1 MLDEYAHDASHS
13 TRALVAEA
21 LDERRVEIADDIVTR
36 LRKGHDLT
44 ASPLIVRTLVHTLAK
59 SLADGSPDPVVHWA
73 RMVRH
78 AHSVVA
84 VTAMIDSACAAAE
97 ELAHSFHG
105 DLATIVV
112 FLEIAKARSHAATTD
127 EPAVTGDAAGHAAIQ
142 GLLAMLRA
150 RDDATCSHS
159 QATGEWARR
168 IAQRLGLPPAMTE
181 RTVRAGVLHDVGK
194 IRVPDAILFK
204 DGALAAPEW
213 EVMKRHAESGA
224 EILSQIPT
232 LAQYAPIVIA
242 HHERVDGLGYPYGLR
257 GEEISLESRVVSVA
271 DSFHAMVSD
280 RPYRQAFS
288 YGEAIAILSEGAG
301 SQWDAEVTR
310 AMISLAAEDRNR
322 STDANLAPV
331 DQAFYADLVAIP
343 TLGDSKAV

>member
-127 EPAVTGDAAGHAAIQ
+127 EPGR
-142 GLLAMLRA
+142 AMLRA
-150 RDDATCSHS
+150 TPRSRDSSRCS
-159 QATGEWARR
+159 
-168 IAQRLGLPPAMTE
+168 
-181 RTVRAGVLHDVGK
+181 
-194 IRVPDAILFK
+194 
-204 DGALAAPEW
+204 ALATTPRAATL
-213 EVMKRHAESGA
+213 KR
-224 EILSQIPT
+224 
-232 LAQYAPIVIA
+232 
-242 HHERVDGLGYPYGLR
+242 
-257 GEEISLESRVVSVA
+257 
-271 DSFHAMVSD
+271 
-280 RPYRQAFS
+280 
-288 YGEAIAILSEGAG
+288 
-301 SQWDAEVTR
+301 R
-310 AMISLAAEDRNR
+310 ANGLAASRNAWVYR
-322 STDANLAPV
+322 R
-331 DQAFYADLVAIP
+331 Q
-343 TLGDSKAV
+343 